1 MKKFHFLIGA
11 IFAAFLISAC
21 DGEDSRKAL
30 RNTGSPFG
38 KVGGNF
44 PDQKD
49 ETSKKKTQSV
59 KERAEEGKRAVR
71 ENTGSPFGK
80 VGGSHRDQKVD
91 HKDDTNKAK
100 PNGQPFG
107 SLE

>member
-21 DGEDSRKAL
+21 DGEDSRKVL
-30 RNTGSPFG
+30 R
-38 KVGGNF
+38 
-44 PDQKD
+44 
-49 ETSKKKTQSV
+49 
-59 KERAEEGKRAVR
+59 
-71 ENTGSPFGK
+71 NTGSPFGK